1 MELGNTQNINV
12 GVDVG
17 KSQLDIHV
25 RPLDI
30 SFTVENSQNGI
41 KQENKLLRKHA
52 PQRVVVEATGRLEM
66 PFILACADA
75 NLPFVIANPVQVR
88 RFAGAIGQRA
98 KNDRLD
104 AALIAN
110 YIETIQPKI
119 AQIKAKNIRIISKLV
134 IGRNQLM
141 NMQTMEKIV
150 CRSCRKNFMLIAM
163 KKLITKI
170 EEKLITLIE
179 DYPEY
184 QEKNEI
190 LQSVHGIG
198 NIATASIIS
207 NVSELG

>member
-1 MELGNTQNINV
+1 
-12 GVDVG
+12 
-17 KSQLDIHV
+17 
-25 RPLDI
+25 
-30 SFTVENSQNGI
+30 
-41 KQENKLLRKHA
+41 
-52 PQRVVVEATGRLEM
+52 M

-75 NLPFVIANPVQVR
+75 NLPFVIANPVQIR

-110 YIETIQPKI
+110 YTETIQPKI
-119 AQIKAKNIRIISKLV
+119 TQIKAKNIRSISKLV

-184 QEKNEI
+184 QEKNKI

-198 NIATASIIS
+198 NIAAASIIS